1 MHIKTMLAS
10 CTSSCIESI
19 LRSQLRSLAA
29 QTLPDKL
36 LSDIHPLGWE
46 HLSFNGDDVWPS
58 QPHRTKKSMSERD
71 IEQLAAWVTEQAL
84 AGASETELLD
94 GFCQRAST
102 AGLPISSAVAV
113 VDTPHP
119 IWEGRAF
126 LWRNDGVEE
135 EPTIEYGSSREGQ
148 ETKRW
153 KSTAFYHLLETGAEA
168 VRRRIGLGDPA
179 DLRFL
184 DELKQQ
190 GLTDYIALLQRFT
203 KEAVIGE
210 MDAIFLH
217 WTTRHSGG
225 FSEADCS
232 ALRRLVPALSLGL
245 KCASLS
251 RTAETLVEVYLGK
264 DAGRRVLQGGISRGT
279 AERIN
284 AVLWFSDLRGYTSL
298 ADSIETDE
306 IIPLLNDYAGVVIS
320 AVHEAGGDV
329 LKLIGDGVLAI
340 FRTPDAASCALRA
353 AREVKRNGTEL
364 SARRHWEGRP
374 ITTVRLGLHV
384 GEVFYGNIGSNE
396 RLDFTVVGPAV
407 NEVSRVVS
415 MCRSV
420 DRELLASAEFVAV
433 TPAADQ
439 ARFASVGRFA
449 LRGVRRTQE
458 LFTLDWEEE
467 GMESSAKVDGG
478 IF

>member
-10 CTSSCIESI
+10 CTSSPIETI
-19 LRSQLRSLAA
+19 LHSKLRSLAA
-29 QTLPDKL
+29 QTLPDT
-36 LSDIHPLGWE
+36 PLGCE
-46 HLSFNGDDVWPS
+46 PISFNGDDVWPS
-58 QPHRTKKSMSERD
+58 QPHRTKTSMSERD

-84 AGASETELLD
+84 AGASETELLH
-94 GFCQRAST
+94 GFCQRASK
-102 AGLPISSAVAV
+102 AGLPVCSAVAV

-119 IWEGRAF
+119 TWKSRAF

-135 EPTIEYGSSREGQ
+135 EPTIEYYSR
-148 ETKRW
+148 
-153 KSTAFYHLLETGAEA
+153 KSTAFYHLLETGADE

-179 DLRFL
+179 DFRFL

-190 GLTDYIALLQRFT
+190 GHTDYIALLQRFT
-203 KEAVIGE
+203 KGAAIGE
-210 MDAIFLH
+210 MDAIFAH
-217 WTTRHSGG
+217 WTTRDPDG
-225 FSEADCS
+225 FSEADCT
-232 ALRRLVPALSLGL
+232 ALRRLVPALALGL

-251 RTAETLVEVYLGK
+251 RIAETLVEVYLGK
-264 DAGRRVLQGGISRGT
+264 DAGRRVLQGGITRGT

-284 AVLWFSDLRGYTSL
+284 AVLWFSDLRGFTSL
-298 ADSIETDE
+298 ADSIEAGE

-329 LKLIGDGVLAI
+329 IKFIGDGVLAI

-353 AREVKRNGTEL
+353 ARAVKRNGAEL
-364 SARRHWEGRP
+364 SARRQREGRP
-374 ITTVRLGLHV
+374 VTAVRLGLHI

-420 DRELLASAEFVAV
+420 DRELLASADFVAV

-478 IF
+478 IFSTSLKPD

>member
-1 MHIKTMLAS
+1 M
-10 CTSSCIESI
+10 
-19 LRSQLRSLAA
+19 
-29 QTLPDKL
+29 
-36 LSDIHPLGWE
+36 
-46 HLSFNGDDVWPS
+46 
-58 QPHRTKKSMSERD
+58 
-71 IEQLAAWVTEQAL
+71 
-84 AGASETELLD
+84 
-94 GFCQRAST
+94 
-102 AGLPISSAVAV
+102 
-113 VDTPHP
+113 
-119 IWEGRAF
+119 
-126 LWRNDGVEE
+126 
-135 EPTIEYGSSREGQ
+135 EYGSRRQGE

-190 GLTDYIALLQRFT
+190 GLTDYIALLQRFPT
-203 KEAVIGE
+203 EAVIGE

-217 WTTRHSGG
+217 WKTRHSGG
-225 FSEADCS
+225 FSEVDCS

-284 AVLWFSDLRGYTSL
+284 VVLWFSDLRGYTSL

-329 LKLIGDGVLAI
+329 LKLIGDGVLAM
-340 FRTPDAASCALRA
+340 FQATDAAAVSALGA
-353 AREVKRNGTEL
+353 AQEIKRRLAEL
-364 SARRHWEGRP
+364 NSRRQAEGRP
-374 ITTVRLGLHV
+374 VTTVRLGLHV
-384 GEVFYGNIGSNE
+384 GDVFYGNIGSDE
-396 RLDFTVVGPAV
+396 RLDFTVIGPAV
-407 NEVSRVVS
+407 NEVSRIVS

-420 DRELLASAEFVAV
+420 DRDLLASAEFVAA
-433 TPAADQ
+433 TPEADRK
-439 ARFASVGRFA
+439 RFASVGRFA
-449 LRGVRRTQE
+449 LRGVRRAQE
-458 LFTLDWEEE
+458 LFTLDWDE
-467 GMESSAKVDGG
+467 
-478 IF
+478 